1 MAWWLGSVFMN
12 RRRRGDECKEFR
24 REIKLSKFRIR
35 ERIWADKDMLDLG
48 EDPQETIWG
57 RDLKGEERRERR
69 TESREV
75 GGYRANMNK
84 SKDTEFQEI
93 ISEC

>member
-24 REIKLSKFRIR
+24 REIELSKFRIR

-57 RDLKGEERRERR
+57 
-69 TESREV
+69 
-75 GGYRANMNK
+75 
-84 SKDTEFQEI
+84 
-93 ISEC
+93 